1 MMTVEARQILS
12 MLMKQEDIGEEK
24 AYKLMQQL
32 AEGTIDPVMAGSL
45 LTALRIKGETATE
58 VRGFANAMRD
68 LATPVA
74 INNNLETIDIVGTGG
89 DGSNSFNLSTGTAL
103 LAAAS
108 GLNVT
113 KHGNR
118 SVSSQSGSSDLLE
131 ALHIELAS
139 DPEKVKA
146 ILEQTGFVFLF
157 APFFHPAMKNIA
169 PIRQALGVRTV
180 FNILGPLTNPA
191 QPNYYLLGAFSSEMA
206 KLMAEALSGM
216 NIQRAFIIHG
226 SNGWDEPTPISE
238 FELYDVSPGCVNFTT
253 RDPQDFG
260 IPRCNASD
268 LLGGSSNKNATALM
282 DVFKGIDQGA
292 HLNSLLLG
300 TGLALELSGKAMS
313 LEEGI
318 TKARNTIEQGAALQ
332 LIQRLQALKD

>member
-1 MMTVEARQILS
+1 MTVEARQILS
-12 MLMKQEDIGEEK
+12 TLMKQEDIGEAK
-24 AYKLMQQL
+24 AYELMQQL
-32 AEGTIDPVMAGSL
+32 AEGIIDAPMAGSL
-45 LTALRIKGETATE
+45 LIALRIKGETAAE

-74 INNNLETIDIVGTGG
+74 IDNNLETIDIVGTGG

-108 GLNVT
+108 GLSVT
-113 KHGNR
+113 KQGNR

-131 ALHIELAS
+131 ALGIALAS
-139 DPEKVKA
+139 DPEKIKTT
-146 ILEQTGFVFLF
+146 LEQTGFVFLF

-191 QPNYYLLGAFSSEMA
+191 QPNYYVLGAFSSKMA

-216 NIQRAFIIHG
+216 SIKRAFIIHG
-226 SNGWDEPTPISE
+226 ANGWDEPTPISE
-238 FELYDVSPGCVNFTT
+238 FELYDVSPGRVDFST
-253 RDPQDFG
+253 REPQDFG
-260 IPRCNASD
+260 IPRCKASD
-268 LLGGSSNKNATALM
+268 LLGGDSTKNATALM

-300 TGLALELSGKAMS
+300 AGLALELSGKAIN

-318 TKARNTIEQGAALQ
+318 TQARNAIEQGTALD
-332 LIQRLQALKD
+332 LIQKLQTLKD